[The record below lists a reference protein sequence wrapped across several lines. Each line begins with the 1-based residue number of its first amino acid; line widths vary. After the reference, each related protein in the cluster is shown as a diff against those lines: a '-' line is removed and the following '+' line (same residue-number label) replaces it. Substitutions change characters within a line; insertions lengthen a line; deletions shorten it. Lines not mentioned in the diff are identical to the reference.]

1 MAYPIKNGE
10 MKKGF
15 TFIELIA
22 VMVIISL
29 MVTIAIPRYHYAI
42 ERAKISTLKQDLFI
56 LRKVIDEYYSDKG
69 FYPKSLESLQEE
81 HYIRSIP
88 VDPTTKAK
96 SWEEIRDDANINS
109 GIIDIRSR
117 AQGKSYEGI
126 AYTDY

>member
-1 MAYPIKNGE
+1 

-29 MVTIAIPRYHYAI
+29 LVSIAVPRYHYAI

-81 HYIRSIP
+81 SYIRSIP
-88 VDPTTKAK
+88 IDPTTKDRL
-96 SWEEIRDDANINS
+96 WEEIRDDNDINS
-109 GIIDIRSR
+109 GIKDVRSR

-126 AYTDY
+126 SYADY